1 MIQMSKWVYAMQM
14 KKISGPAAGSSSW
27 NPGSSSWS
35 PTGNYM
41 SKVNNRNSRT
51 RFEIC

>member
-14 KKISGPAAGSSSW
+14 KKITGPAAGSSSW
-27 NPGSSSWS
+27 N

-41 SKVNNRNSRT
+41 SKVNNRNTRT
-51 RFEIC
+51 RCEIC